1 MSEKKLGSLND
12 FSQELGMD
20 PRSNEAL
27 ELYSEELTKNY
38 YMVREKLQESGVI
51 EHQVRISF
59 NQE

>member
-12 FSQELGMD
+12 FSQELGID

>member
-20 PRSNEAL
+20 PSSKEAL
-27 ELYSEELTKNY
+27 NLYSEALTKNY
-38 YMVREKLQESGVI
+38 YMIREKMQESGII
-51 EHQVRISF
+51 EHLVRISF

>member
-20 PRSNEAL
+20 PGSKEAL
-27 ELYSEELTKNY
+27 DLYSEALTTNY
-38 YMVREKLQESGVI
+38 YTIREKMQESGVI

>member
-27 ELYSEELTKNY
+27 ELYSEALTENY
-38 YMVREKLQESGVI
+38 YKIREKMQESSVI